1 MKLITLI
8 SGSTLGG
15 AEYVAEHL
23 AEKLNEYSFSTQVL
37 HGPELVE
44 LPYHGL
50 WLLVASTHGAGELP
64 DNLKP
69 LIEQIQ
75 SKKPNLNQVQ
85 YGAIGL
91 GNSSYDTF
99 CEAIKLIDR
108 TLYEAGAQKIGDRLE
123 IDVSKYDI
131 PEAPAEQWLDQWV
144 RLIHN

>member
-15 AEYVAEHL
+15 AEYVTEHL
-23 AEKLNEYSFSTQVL
+23 ADKLNDHGFSTQIM

-44 LPYHGL
+44 LPNYGI
-50 WLLVASTHGAGELP
+50 WLLISSTHGAGELP

-85 YGAIGL
+85 YGVIGL

-108 TLYEAGAQKIGDRLE
+108 TLHEAGAQKIGDRLE
-123 IDVSKYDI
+123 IDVSEYDV
-131 PEAPAEQWLDQWV
+131 PEDPAEQWLDQWV